1 MFNQS
6 CSNTRTPNI
15 LLSSTLAKLIAF
27 ISLRLCL
34 FLFHIGCTYLLLVE
48 VPFAKGALAT
58 EPAMAVFDADSRSH
72 SAPTMA
78 AALPLWLPDGAAE
91 DALQEGDSIDK
102 RKLSHYSEHPHA
114 QRFDECTVKTS

>member
-1 MFNQS
+1 MEVATKIEPFAAMLYHALRG
-6 CSNTRTPNI
+6 TY
-15 LLSSTLAKLIAF
+15 LIQ
-27 ISLRLCL
+27 LCL
-34 FLFHIGCTYLLLVE
+34 FSFHIGTYLLLVE

-102 RKLSHYSEHPHA
+102 RKLSHY
-114 QRFDECTVKTS
+114 